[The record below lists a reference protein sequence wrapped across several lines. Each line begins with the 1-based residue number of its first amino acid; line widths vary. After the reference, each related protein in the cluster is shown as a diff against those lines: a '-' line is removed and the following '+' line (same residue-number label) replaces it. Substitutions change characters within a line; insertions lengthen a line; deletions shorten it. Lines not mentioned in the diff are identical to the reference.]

1 MTTVVANS
9 TSGDEIVE
17 TAQPRCDRAQSD
29 RMRANF

>member
-17 TAQPRCDRAQSD
+17 TAQPRRDRAQSAL
-29 RMRANF
+29 MRLNF